1 MFDEYLKAVV
11 HTIFPTF
18 TPETS
23 KITNFRQQQ
32 LNEIYSHFVKHKL
45 YFHVIFLINS
55 HSKRRTHLLTGLGR
69 GQLSICVALL
79 VKTFEIVRI
88 ICKINSGCFF
98 SVDSNDFLA
107 LTKILRHINL
117 GGLKFLCWK

>member
-45 YFHVIFLINS
+45 YFHVIFLIS
-55 HSKRRTHLLTGLGR
+55 SYSKCWTHLLRGLKND
-69 GQLSICVALL
+69 QLATYAALL
-79 VKTFEIVRI
+79 MK
-88 ICKINSGCFF
+88 K
-98 SVDSNDFLA
+98 
-107 LTKILRHINL
+107 NL
-117 GGLKFLCWK
+117 KLSE